1 MRTAVKKVK
10 AIIYTKGI
18 LDRSR
23 CGRENGEFVE
33 LVGIPQL
40 HYTFSS
46 QLDKSSVIQLINA
59 YLKLWEFA
67 TISRFSNI
75 SRKDRETKRHC
86 TFIRLQKLF
95 LLNFFGHYL
104 GKHIGFCITKP
115 IRDVKHQPYFSKYA
129 HNPVHSI

>member
-10 AIIYTKGI
+10 AIIYTKGL

-33 LVGIPQL
+33 FAGITPL
-40 HYTFSS
+40 HHTFSS
-46 QLDKSSVIQLINA
+46 QLDKSSVIQLIIA
-59 YLKLWEFA
+59 YLKLWVFP
-67 TISRFSNI
+67 TMSRFSNI

-95 LLNFFGHYL
+95 VLNFFGHYL
-104 GKHIGFCITKP
+104 GQHIGFCIRKP
-115 IRDVKHQPYFSKYA
+115 IRDIKHQPAFSKYV
-129 HNPVHSI
+129 HNLVHSI